1 MCTIEY
7 FVLTFNALKVKRSIG
22 GIVSYGLSIYT
33 KGLLYPLSLALRALK
48 EVRVED
54 VVLGGELYE
63 RPFNYEFYHRLKVLI
78 EKLGN
83 AQGAR
88 NKGLMIHGEPYK
100 GRRGIRRY
108 PDIIIH
114 VPGTDAYNLLA
125 IEDKIVRS
133 YRRKANGKLRHYI
146 PYSSIR
152 SRMVKDLLK
161 LYELLEKLSYAY
173 GLLLVACPDHLR
185 IE

>member
-1 MCTIEY
+1 M
-7 FVLTFNALKVKRSIG
+7 
-22 GIVSYGLSIYT
+22 
-33 KGLLYPLSLALRALK
+33 
-48 EVRVED
+48 
-54 VVLGGELYE
+54 
-63 RPFNYEFYHRLKVLI
+63 
-78 EKLGN
+78 
-83 AQGAR
+83 
-88 NKGLMIHGEPYK
+88 
-100 GRRGIRRY
+100 Y